1 MNNPVAKHDFNK
13 GGAHKDMKRQE
24 KNLVV
29 SKSIKER
36 AMRTSEIKM
45 VPYVTYTSERLRE
58 FQDQFNGTGIFYDTL
73 SEIENDVKSDINDN
87 DFIIRMF

>member
-1 MNNPVAKHDFNK
+1 M
-13 GGAHKDMKRQE
+13 
-24 KNLVV
+24 
-29 SKSIKER
+29 S
-36 AMRTSEIKM
+36 TSEIKM

-87 DFIIRMF
+87 DFIIRMFLNGTFEIVAISDKRIEDAIAHIDNIIDEMTEGYYE

>member
-1 MNNPVAKHDFNK
+1 
-13 GGAHKDMKRQE
+13 
-24 KNLVV
+24 
-29 SKSIKER
+29 
-36 AMRTSEIKM
+36 M

-87 DFIIRMF
+87 DFIIRMFLNGTFEIVAISDKRIEDAIAHIDNIIDEMTEGYYE

>member
-1 MNNPVAKHDFNK
+1 M
-13 GGAHKDMKRQE
+13 
-24 KNLVV
+24 
-29 SKSIKER
+29 S
-36 AMRTSEIKM
+36 TSEIKM

-87 DFIIRMF
+87 DFIIRMFLNGTFEIVAISDKQIEDAIAHIDNIIDEMTEGYYE

>member
-1 MNNPVAKHDFNK
+1 M
-13 GGAHKDMKRQE
+13 
-24 KNLVV
+24 
-29 SKSIKER
+29 S
-36 AMRTSEIKM
+36 TSEIKM

-87 DFIIRMF
+87 DFIIRMFLNGTFEIVAISDKRIEDAIAHIYNIIDEMTEGYYE

>member
-1 MNNPVAKHDFNK
+1 M
-13 GGAHKDMKRQE
+13 
-24 KNLVV
+24 
-29 SKSIKER
+29 S
-36 AMRTSEIKM
+36 TSEIKM

-87 DFIIRMF
+87 DFIIRMFLNGTFEIVAISDKRIEDAIAYIDNIIDEMTEGYYE

>member
-1 MNNPVAKHDFNK
+1 
-13 GGAHKDMKRQE
+13 
-24 KNLVV
+24 
-29 SKSIKER
+29 
-36 AMRTSEIKM
+36 MRTSEIKM

-87 DFIIRMF
+87 DFIIRMFLNGTFEIVAISDKRIEDAIAHIDNIIDEMTEGYYE

>member
-1 MNNPVAKHDFNK
+1 M
-13 GGAHKDMKRQE
+13 
-24 KNLVV
+24 
-29 SKSIKER
+29 S
-36 AMRTSEIKM
+36 TSEIKM

-87 DFIIRMF
+87 DFIIRMFLNGTFEIVAISDKRIEDAIAHIENIIDEMTEGYYE

>member
-1 MNNPVAKHDFNK
+1 
-13 GGAHKDMKRQE
+13 
-24 KNLVV
+24 
-29 SKSIKER
+29 
-36 AMRTSEIKM
+36 MRTSEIKM

-87 DFIIRMF
+87 DFIIRMFLNGTFEIVAISDKLIEDAIAHIDNIIDEMTEGYYE

>member
-1 MNNPVAKHDFNK
+1 M
-13 GGAHKDMKRQE
+13 
-24 KNLVV
+24 
-29 SKSIKER
+29 S
-36 AMRTSEIKM
+36 TSEIKM

-87 DFIIRMF
+87 DFIIRVFLNGTFEIVAISDKRIEDAIAHIDNIIDEMTEGYYE

>member
-1 MNNPVAKHDFNK
+1 
-13 GGAHKDMKRQE
+13 
-24 KNLVV
+24 
-29 SKSIKER
+29 
-36 AMRTSEIKM
+36 MRTSEIKM

-87 DFIIRMF
+87 DFVIRMFLNGTFEIVAISDKRIEDAIAHIDNIIDEMTEGYYE

>member
-1 MNNPVAKHDFNK
+1 M
-13 GGAHKDMKRQE
+13 
-24 KNLVV
+24 
-29 SKSIKER
+29 S
-36 AMRTSEIKM
+36 TSEIKM

-87 DFIIRMF
+87 DFIIRMFLNGTFEIVAISDKRIEDTIAHIDNIIDEMTEGYYE